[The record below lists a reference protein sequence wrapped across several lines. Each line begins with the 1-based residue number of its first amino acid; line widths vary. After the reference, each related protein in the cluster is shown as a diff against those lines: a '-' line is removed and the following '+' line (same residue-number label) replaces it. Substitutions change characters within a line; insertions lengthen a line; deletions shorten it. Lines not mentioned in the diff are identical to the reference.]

1 MRPFAT
7 TSSIAA
13 SMSLSRATA
22 KACARSLPFVA
33 IDLVLMDLNLPGT
46 DGLALT
52 RELRSKH
59 DIGIIMLTAAGQVVD
74 RIVGLEM
81 GADDYV
87 AKPFEPRELLA
98 RVKSVLRRQGKG
110 ISSRRSLTEHRPEVV
125 KMGACTLDLAAHH
138 LYDANGEEVPLTSM
152 EFDLLHAF
160 ATHPD
165 RVLSRNQLLELAHHR
180 EGGCLRPQHRYSDGA
195 HPAKDRNGSGKA
207 AGSEDR
213 SRRRVHL
220 CERSQEIAAQSNAGH
235 PYARHDHR
243 SVLAIFCYDD
253 LFQSNQTLTGCAP
266 RCLASSLRS
275 SSA

>member
-1 MRPFAT
+1 MSERGAILVVDDDRDVRETIRDYFEHCGFEVYVAGDGEGMRKVLAG
-7 TSSIAA
+7 
-13 SMSLSRATA
+13 R
-22 KACARSLPFVA
+22 R

-59 DIGIIMLTAAGQVVD
+59 DLAIIMLTAAGQIVD

-110 ISSRRSLTEHRPEVV
+110 SPAAGPSAEHRPEVV

-165 RVLSRNQLLELAHHR
+165 RVLTRNQLLELAHHR
-180 EGGCLRPQHRYSDGA
+180 EADVF
-195 HPAKDRNGSGKA
+195 
-207 AGSEDR
+207 DR
-213 SRRRVHL
+213 SIDIRMARIRRKIEMDPEKPQILKTVRG
-220 CERSQEIAAQSNAGH
+220 AG
-235 PYARHDHR
+235 YIYVSGRKK
-243 SVLAIFCYDD
+243 
-253 LFQSNQTLTGCAP
+253 
-266 RCLASSLRS
+266 
-275 SSA
+275 